1 MKAAILL
8 PNSFCTDSCNY
19 LLGNNEYPN
28 EVIMLLLN
36 SSLYIWIF
44 KKTSTNSNVNGYEI
58 DNMTVPKLSSDVR
71 SSMQD
76 LANTIIELKKDQKS
90 SLELERKV
98 DIIVYKLY
106 SLDYVQIKIIDPD
119 FWLSEEAYNNF
130 SLEEL
135 KVE

>member
-1 MKAAILL
+1 
-8 PNSFCTDSCNY
+8 
-19 LLGNNEYPN
+19 
-28 EVIMLLLN
+28 MLLLN

>member
-1 MKAAILL
+1 
-8 PNSFCTDSCNY
+8 
-19 LLGNNEYPN
+19 
-28 EVIMLLLN
+28 MLLLN
-36 SSLYIWIF
+36 SSLYNWIF
-44 KKTSTNSNVNGYEI
+44 KKTSTNSNVNGHEI